1 MSNITLF
8 GVDIAAEI
16 NSAMAED
23 LLEAVL
29 HKVAAGVRTPGQLT
43 GGTNPTETPYG
54 ARGFIEEG
62 FVNEGRKNDEGALV
76 TITKRRVIL
85 IGDSIEGA
93 QEPAENDFITIEGMK
108 HRVIAVQRDPARAT
122 YTCSVER

>member
-23 LLEAVL
+23 LLDATL
-29 HKVAAGVRTPGQLT
+29 HKVSAGTRTSGQQT
-43 GGTNPTETPYG
+43 SGTNPTETPYT
-54 ARGFIEEG
+54 AKGFIEEG
-62 FVNEGRKNDEGALV
+62 FVNEGRKNDEGTLV
-76 TITKRRVIL
+76 TVTKRRVIL

-93 QEPAENDFITIEGMK
+93 QEPAENDFVTIEGMK
-108 HRVIAVQRDPARAT
+108 HRVVAVQRDPARAT